1 MIDRFHSRRSPR
13 SSAVVEGAEVANRV
27 VGFTLRKVFREH
39 NSLVTSLALVDD
51 VDSFGGVFLISAGW
65 DRRICVWDL
74 THFMLFCIFNNN
86 NPATV
91 DEAETA
97 SSGSILDMDYSPF
110 LKCFGYASSDNC
122 VYVRKFAT
130 RGVDM
135 QLMYKLEI
143 QIESEITRVKWNYL
157 TNEWITGLEN
167 GEIRI
172 WVEELDLVLHKIERF
187 LSRKRMENSNKPS
200 MFEEVFTA
208 LPLMMCR
215 KHCWSALKML
225 WKYSTWRNTH
235 VYNPTKAIPM
245 SSGRE

>member
-1 MIDRFHSRRSPR
+1 MIVSVPSFP
-13 SSAVVEGAEVANRV
+13 AVVEGAEVANRV

-39 NSLVTSLALVDD
+39 NSLVTSLSLVDD
-51 VDSFGGVFLISAGW
+51 VESFGGVFLLSAGW

-74 THFMLFCIFNNN
+74 HKFLLFCTFNNN
-86 NPATV
+86 NPSSV
-91 DEAETA
+91 EEAETA
-97 SSGSILDMDYSPF
+97 SSGSILDMDYSPS

-157 TNEWITGLEN
+157 TNQWIAGLEN

-172 WVEELDLVLHKIERF
+172 WVEAFD
-187 LSRKRMENSNKPS
+187 SRRSE
-200 MFEEVFTA
+200 
-208 LPLMMCR
+208 
-215 KHCWSALKML
+215 
-225 WKYSTWRNTH
+225 
-235 VYNPTKAIPM
+235 I
-245 SSGRE
+245 